1 MSSLRQIVL
10 FVRRGM
16 LNNAIEFYGASGI
29 GLTPLSVTETTAKL
43 YSSTAVSNETPI
55 LIKEID
61 GNEAFLATGYGP
73 FLNFEVEDFDM
84 KIPTLISMGAQLD
97 GKIEYT
103 PVAKVASLRSP
114 HGHMIGLLEKI

>member
-1 MSSLRQIVL
+1 
-10 FVRRGM
+10 M
-16 LNNAIEFYGASGI
+16 LNHALDFYGANGV
-29 GLTPLSVTETTAKL
+29 GLTPVSVTESSAKL
-43 YSSTAVSNETPI
+43 YSSSKNVDIETPI
-55 LIKEID
+55 LKKEID

-84 KIPTLISMGAQLD
+84 KIPTLISMGAHLD

-103 PVAKVASLRSP
+103 PIGKVASLRSP